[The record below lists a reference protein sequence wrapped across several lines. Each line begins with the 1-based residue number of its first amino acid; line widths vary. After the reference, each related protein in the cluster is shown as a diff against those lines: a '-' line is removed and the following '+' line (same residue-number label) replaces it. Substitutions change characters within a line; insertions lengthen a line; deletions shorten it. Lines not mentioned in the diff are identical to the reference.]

1 MLNLKISKLQLTN
14 FRNLSS
20 DVINFKPKINC
31 IFGENGNGKTNLL
44 EAVHFLIHRKSFR
57 KNTSFPQI
65 ISIDSDKAEISFL
78 SYFEN
83 ENEKLSLSGK
93 IDNYSSQWYVNNQLS
108 KKKVELT
115 ALFVNPFDS
124 YGFHTIPS
132 FRRNFIDSHISLL
145 SEDYK
150 KLLKTYQQILKQRNT
165 LLFEKSRD
173 YQNIIKALLP
183 QLVDSSYELVQMRL
197 KFVEEINSFSK
208 SIFKK
213 IFAEN
218 HSLELE
224 YESKFNHFA
233 KKQIES
239 YFLERFSRDNA
250 AGLTV
255 YGVHRDDYLFKF
267 DGINSFEYCSLGQQK
282 MSFLSLIF
290 AYIELFR
297 YKFNSYP
304 IVLIDDVSG
313 ELDSRRWKNLIEY
326 LELKNF
332 QVLITTANENF
343 KEVLESI
350 PSVGKIYL
358 DDGAINITG

>member
-1 MLNLKISKLQLTN
+1 MLDFKISKLQLTN

-20 DVINFKPKINC
+20 DVITFKPKINC
-31 IFGENGNGKTNLL
+31 IFGLNGNGKTNLL

-65 ISIDSDKAEISFL
+65 ISIDSDKAEILFL
-78 SYFEN
+78 SLFEN
-83 ENEKLSLSGK
+83 ADEKLSHSGK
-93 IDNYSSQWYVNNQLS
+93 IDNYSSQWYTNNQPT
-108 KKKVELT
+108 KKKLDLT

-124 YGFHTIPS
+124 YGFHTTPS
-132 FRRNFIDSHISLL
+132 FRRTWIDSHISLL
-145 SEDYK
+145 SKDYK
-150 KLLKTYQQILKQRNT
+150 RVLKTYNQVLKQRNT
-165 LLFEKSRD
+165 LLSEKPHE
-173 YQNIIKALLP
+173 YKNILNALLP
-183 QLVDSSYELVQMRL
+183 QFVETSYELVQMRH
-197 KFVEEINSFSK
+197 KFLNEINSFSK
-208 SIFKK
+208 ETFQK
-213 IFAEN
+213 IFSEK
-218 HSLELE
+218 HELELI
-224 YESKFNHFA
+224 YDSKFASFD
-233 KKQIES
+233 KKQIEN
-239 YFLERFSRDNA
+239 YFLDRFPRDNA
-250 AGLTV
+250 AGLSV
-255 YGVHRDDYLFKF
+255 YGVHRDDYIFKF

-313 ELDSRRWKNLIEY
+313 ELDSRRWKNLIDY

-350 PSVGKIYL
+350 PSANKIYI
-358 DDGAINITG
+358 DDGSINITS

>member
-1 MLNLKISKLQLTN
+1 MLDFKISKLQLTN
-14 FRNLSS
+14 FRNLGS
-20 DVINFKPKINC
+20 DIISFKPKINC

-83 ENEKLSLSGK
+83 DNEKLSISAK
-93 IDNYSSQWYVNNQLS
+93 IDNYSSQWYINNQPS
-108 KKKVELT
+108 KKRIELS

-124 YGFHTIPS
+124 YAFHTIPS
-132 FRRNFIDSHISLL
+132 FRRNFIDGHISLL
-145 SEDYK
+145 SKDYK
-150 KLLKTYQQILKQRNT
+150 KTLKTYQQILKQRNT
-165 LLFEKSRD
+165 LLAEKSKD
-173 YQNIIKALLP
+173 YQNICHALLP
-183 QLVDSSYELVQMRL
+183 QFVDTSFELVKMRL
-197 KFVEEINSFSK
+197 QFMEEINSFARD
-208 SIFKK
+208 IFKK

-218 HSLELE
+218 HLLELD
-224 YESKFNHFA
+224 YESKFKHFD
-233 KKQIES
+233 KKQIEN
-239 YFLERFSRDNA
+239 YFIERFARDNA
-250 AGLTV
+250 AGLSV

-350 PSVGKIYL
+350 PSVGKIYI
-358 DDGAINITG
+358 DDGAINITS